1 MATGK
6 IIEPEVED
14 VFLVEESIN
23 EGLFSVVEERGELF
37 VFLSHFLFHAAMNI
51 ELPYS
56 HGLEMFPDVK
66 DVNLVVVMIESNE
79 VLFCSK
85 EIGNG
90 FLNLDGPFV
99 FKDSSMVENLEG
111 KFFAV
116 LIVRCFVEQLTV
128 RVYERGC
135 DDFGG

>member
-1 MATGK
+1 MAIGK

-23 EGLFSVVEERGELF
+23 HGIFSVVEEGGELLI
-37 VFLSHFLFHAAMNI
+37 FLSHFLFHAAMNI

-56 HGLEMFPDVK
+56 HGLEVFPDVK

-90 FLNLDGPFV
+90 FLNQESSFI
-99 FKDSSMVENLEG
+99 FEYSSMVEDLE
-111 KFFAV
+111 
-116 LIVRCFVEQLTV
+116 
-128 RVYERGC
+128 
-135 DDFGG
+135 

>member
-6 IIEPEVED
+6 LIEPEVED
-14 VFLVEESIN
+14 VLFVEESIN
-23 EGLFSVVEERGELF
+23 EGLFSVVEEGGELLV
-37 VFLSHFLFHAAMNI
+37 VFSHFLPHAAMNV

-56 HGLEMFPDVK
+56 HGLKVFPDVK
-66 DVNLVVVMIESNE
+66 YVNLVVVMIESNE

-90 FLNLDGPFV
+90 FLNLDGSFV
-99 FKDSSMVENLEG
+99 FKDSSMIENLKG
-111 KFFAV
+111 KFFAA